1 MAVIFTDNMY
11 GRFANLTLKKLMIHI
26 APVPLVGTEDS
37 LWADY

>member
-11 GRFANLTLKKLMIHI
+11 GRFANLTSKKLIRI
-26 APVPLVGTEDS
+26 APVPVVGTEDS